1 MRLVEV
7 ALAHGSRRCVSGC
20 CAAMTKSR
28 VRVAAGR
35 AAICRLKWAPV
46 SGRPPAGLGAARRLL
61 ALRREV
67 QAYSDAFLAGDV
79 PASWAM
85 LSNRCRDRMPMADWE
100 PILRWARGSA
110 RV

>member
-1 MRLVEV
+1 MRVGLLRGHDQEQGAGRRREGRYLPPEV
-7 ALAHGSRRCVSGC
+7 GPSLRSTASGLGSG
-20 CAAMTKSR
+20 ATPSR
-28 VRVAAGR
+28 AAG
-35 AAICRLKWAPV
+35 
-46 SGRPPAGLGAARRLL
+46 
-61 ALRREV
+61 EV